1 MLIWAGVIFV
11 SIVFVELARLNWML
25 ATSLKREIKLLEAPA
40 LIPCGESP
48 LVSVVVPARDEADN
62 VEASL
67 RALLRS
73 DYPRLEVLV
82 VDDRSDDDTFG
93 IVSRL
98 AAEDPRIEVFRVEE
112 LPSGWTGKTHAMYLA
127 AQRAAGEILLFTDAD
142 TELSRSTVSLALAF
156 LKENDL
162 DMLSML
168 PQFTKRGF
176 SENAVYPHL
185 ALGFSYFYPLI
196 EVNDPS
202 KPAALSSGCF
212 IMIKRTTYE
221 KLGTWSRF
229 KTEITEDVALSKA
242 VKAEGA
248 RLTVVRGGDLVRTKP
263 FAGVADVCRF
273 WKRTFYGGLEK
284 SALRVTRLL
293 CNYVTLCLLFVL
305 FFWSGASVLSGH
317 TSVPPVLLF
326 SISALAAAEVI
337 IPLGLLVRQEQG
349 GWWYALTAPLGL
361 FISAWVAFSALLA
374 IAKGTGIRWR
384 GSQYK

>member
-1 MLIWAGVIFV
+1 M
-11 SIVFVELARLNWML
+11 SIIFVELARLNWML
-25 ATSLKREIKLLEAPA
+25 ATSLKREIKIGEATGSGLRGDP
-40 LIPCGESP
+40 P

-62 VEASL
+62 IEASVW
-67 RALLRS
+67 ALLQS
-73 DYPRLEVLV
+73 DYPRLEVVV
-82 VDDRSDDDTFG
+82 VDDRSKDDTLG

-98 AAEDPRIEVFRVEE
+98 AVEDPRITVFRLEE
-112 LPSGWTGKTHAMYLA
+112 LPSGWTGKTHAMYFGA
-127 AQRAAGEILLFTDAD
+127 RRAKGEIILFTDAD
-142 TELSRSTVSLALAF
+142 TELSRGAISLALAF
-156 LKENDL
+156 LQENKL

-168 PQFTKRGF
+168 PQFAKRGF

-196 EVNDPS
+196 DVNDPS
-202 KPAALSSGCF
+202 KPAALASGCF

-229 KTEITEDVALSKA
+229 KTEISEDVALSKA
-242 VKAEGA
+242 VKAQGA

-293 CNYVTLCLLFVL
+293 GNYVFLSLLFVL
-305 FFWSGASVLSGH
+305 FFWSGASVLFGH
-317 TSVPPVLLF
+317 GSAPLVLLL

-337 IPLGLLVRQEQG
+337 VPLGLLVKQEQG
-349 GWWYALTAPLGL
+349 GWWYSLTAPLGL
-361 FISAWVAFSALLA
+361 AISAWVALSTLFA
-374 IAKGTGIRWR
+374 IAKGTGIQWR

>member
-1 MLIWAGVIFV
+1 LLIWAGVIFV

-25 ATSLKREIKLLEAPA
+25 ATSLAREIKLQEAPGRT
-40 LIPCGESP
+40 LRGDPP

-62 VEASL
+62 IETSV

-73 DYPRLEVLV
+73 DYPRLEVVV
-82 VDDRSDDDTFG
+82 VDDRSEDDTFG

-98 AAEDPRIEVFRVEE
+98 AAEDPRITVSRVEE
-112 LPSGWTGKTHAMYLA
+112 LPAGWTGKTHAMYLA
-127 AQRAAGEILLFTDAD
+127 ARRAAGEILLFTDAD
-142 TELSRSTVSLALAF
+142 TELGRCTVSLALDF
-156 LKENDL
+156 LEENDL

-202 KPAALSSGCF
+202 KPAALASGCF
-212 IMIKRTTYE
+212 IMIKRTTYDN
-221 KLGTWSRF
+221 LGTWSRF
-229 KTEITEDVALSKA
+229 KTEISEDVALSKA

-284 SALRVTRLL
+284 SVLRVTRLL
-293 CNYVTLCLLFVL
+293 GNYIFLSLLFVL

-317 TSVPPVLLF
+317 LSVPLVLLF
-326 SISALAAAEVI
+326 SISTLAAAGVI
-337 IPLGLLVRQEQG
+337 VPLGLVVKQEQG
-349 GWWYALTAPLGL
+349 EWWYALTAPLGL
-361 FISAWVAFSALLA
+361 LISAWVALGALLA